1 MTATLHS
8 PQAGTPLPPAFP
20 PRQLPPPAGPGRVA
34 VGGTAAAL
42 VVAVGAAVL
51 AAVAWMTPSKV
62 PVSTVVAPWSPP
74 APSSDQVAAA
84 RTKACQ
90 VWGITATAMDAA
102 TNAVAHAPA
111 DWNDPG
117 TQEALANEARV
128 ILVESAYLR
137 RELPADTPATIRS
150 GIDDYLAASSD
161 MENATTHRK
170 GSLRNAAI
178 GRANTAEDK
187 VNAACR

>member
-1 MTATLHS
+1 MLALS
-8 PQAGTPLPPAFP
+8 
-20 PRQLPPPAGPGRVA
+20 VA
-34 VGGTAAAL
+34 AAAL
-42 VVAVGAAVL
+42 AVVAF
-51 AAVAWMTPSKV
+51 MTPSKA
-62 PVSTVVAPWSPP
+62 PSTTVVLPWSPP
-74 APSSDQVAAA
+74 APSADQVTAA
-84 RTKACQ
+84 RTRACEL
-90 VWGITATAMDAA
+90 WGNAATTMDDA

-111 DWNDPG
+111 DWNDPV

-137 RELPADTPATIRS
+137 RELPAGTPAAIRS

-161 MENATTHRK
+161 MEDATTHRK

>member
-1 MTATLHS
+1 MA
-8 PQAGTPLPPAFP
+8 A
-20 PRQLPPPAGPGRVA
+20 
-34 VGGTAAAL
+34 AAAL
-42 VVAVGAAVL
+42 VVTLGAAAL
-51 AAVAWMTPSKV
+51 AAIASMTPSNA
-62 PVSTVVAPWSPP
+62 PVTTVVVPRVPP
-74 APSSDQVAAA
+74 APSADQVAAA
-84 RTKACQ
+84 RTKACE

-111 DWNDPG
+111 NWNDPG

-137 RELPADTPATIRS
+137 TELPADTPAAIRS
-150 GIDDYLAASSD
+150 GINDYLAASSD
-161 MENATTHRK
+161 MENATTNRK